1 MERFCDLTYER
12 PDMEVF
18 FKHVDTFLE
27 QFPKAGDYAKA
38 KELYLK
44 LCGERDHLD
53 TMNTVAEIRN
63 TINTADA
70 FYEKEMEFFSEAL
83 PKAELKMKAANEQI
97 LASPF
102 VSDFEAEFG
111 TLLIQNIRCAIRL
124 ADERNIDNRI
134 KESRLTQ
141 QYAKASAVC
150 TTVFHGETVNFYGLL
165 KYMQSTDRSLRAEAF
180 RAWADLYESVSDE
193 LDSIYS
199 ELIKVRCDMAKTL
212 GFKDYIEMAYI
223 SRERYDYDRTDVER
237 FRQQIVETIV
247 PVCSE
252 LFRQQQERL
261 GIDRLHYYD
270 EAIIFPEG
278 NAVPHGTSSE
288 MVASALQMYREL
300 SKETGEFFEFMVQHG
315 LFDLETK
322 PAKRQGGYCTFL
334 ADFKAPFIFSNF
346 NGTSADVDVL
356 THEAGHAFEAYT
368 ASRIYP
374 LTSQVW
380 STTEIDEIHSM
391 SMEFFTHP
399 WMEKFFGENADKY
412 RYAHAVSA
420 LTVIPYMACVD
431 EFQHRVFEEMAVD
444 AKVRRKIWRELEKK
458 YMPWRDYDG
467 NAFLEGGG
475 FWMQKQHIFLFPFYY
490 IDYALAQMGAFEFYG
505 KMKADR
511 KSAWEDYYRLCC
523 AGGSKGYFEL
533 LKVAGLS
540 NPFEPGTVKKVMDSI
555 GDELTRGPKL

>member
-1 MERFCDLTYER
+1 MERFSSRMYER
-12 PDMEVF
+12 PDMDAF
-18 FKHVDTFLE
+18 FGKVDEFIE
-27 QFPKAGDYAKA
+27 KFPKAGDYARA
-38 KELYLK
+38 RELYLE
-44 LCGERDHLD
+44 LCRERDHLD
-53 TMNTVAEIRN
+53 TMNTVADIRN
-63 TINTADA
+63 TINTADE

-83 PKAELKMKAANEQI
+83 PRAELKMKAASEMI

-102 VSDFEAEFG
+102 VPDFEGEFG
-111 TLLIQNIRCAIRL
+111 PLLIKNMRSSIRL
-124 ADERNIDNRI
+124 ADERNVDNKI

-150 TTVFHGETVNFYGLL
+150 TTQFHGETVNFYGLL
-165 KYMQSTDRSLRAEAF
+165 KYMQSTDRNVRREAF
-180 RAWADLYESVSDE
+180 QAWADLYASVSGE
-193 LDSIYS
+193 LDEIYS
-199 ELIKVRCDMAKTL
+199 ELIRVRCDMARTL
-212 GFKDYIEMAYI
+212 GFKDYIEMAYLG
-223 SRERYDYDRTDVER
+223 RERYDYDRTDVES
-237 FRQQIVETIV
+237 FRRQVAETIV
-247 PVCSE
+247 PLCSE
-252 LFRQQQERL
+252 LFRQQKERL
-261 GIDRLHYYD
+261 GIDRLCYYD
-270 EAIIFPEG
+270 EGIVFPEG
-278 NAVPHGTSSE
+278 NAVPHGTTSE
-288 MVASALQMYREL
+288 MVEAALQMYREL
-300 SKETGEFFEFMVQHG
+300 SKETGEFFEFMVRYG

-334 ADFKAPFIFSNF
+334 ADDKAPFIFSNF

-368 ASRIYP
+368 ASRIHP

-412 RYAHAVSA
+412 RYAHVVSA

-431 EFQHRVFEEMAVD
+431 EFQHRVFQEMAVD
-444 AKVRRKIWRELEKK
+444 AGARRRIWRELEMK

-467 NAFLEGGG
+467 NEFLEGGG

-511 KSAWEDYYRLCC
+511 KRAWEDYYRLCC
-523 AGGSKGYFEL
+523 AGGSRGYFEL
-533 LKVAGLS
+533 LKTAGLS
-540 NPFEPGTVKKVMDSI
+540 NPFAPGTVKKVIGSI
-555 GDELTRGPKL
+555 SDELTRGPQL